1 MNFETLINC
10 VFESISL
17 PYITNLNAKNIILH
31 LILLGNIYGG
41 YKTYIY
47 IYVEVVAYV
56 KIQCEKV
63 VG

>member
-17 PYITNLNAKNIILH
+17 LWITNLNAKNIISH
-31 LILLGNIYGG
+31 LSLLGNIYGG
-41 YKTYIY
+41 YKTY